1 MATVSTEWNLNLGG
15 NIRDAILRVQYGI
28 DPQTLSDQ
36 DWAQRFQEWVYVRRM
51 ELEAQEA
58 IMENAFRK
66 VMYEVV
72 NAVFGKK

>member
-1 MATVSTEWNLNLGG
+1 
-15 NIRDAILRVQYGI
+15 
-28 DPQTLSDQ
+28 LSDQ

-58 IMENAFRK
+58 IMENAFQK

>member
-1 MATVSTEWNLNLGG
+1 
-15 NIRDAILRVQYGI
+15 
-28 DPQTLSDQ
+28 
-36 DWAQRFQEWVYVRRM
+36 M